1 MSTLAKGTALLELLT
16 QYADNDWVCP
26 SLPQLAKLT
35 GLTTSTVSDY
45 LRRLRQSGAITSRLV
60 DIRPHGRARVVTIT
74 ATGKST
80 REPVQSTRY
89 VRPPDPPF
97 KPTETALTSVGRVLQ
112 GKERAHWKA
121 FYEARDAAERRRKE
135 MAL

>member
-1 MSTLAKGTALLELLT
+1 MTAPAKGTVLLELLT
-16 QYADNDWVCP
+16 QYAANDWVCP

-45 LRRLRQSGAITSRLV
+45 LRRLRQSGDITSRLV
-60 DIRPHGRARVVTIT
+60 HVKPHGQARVVTIV

-80 REPVQSTRY
+80 RAPEPSTRY

-97 KPTETALTSVGRVLQ
+97 APTANALTSPGRRLVGAEFKR
-112 GKERAHWKA
+112 R
-121 FYEARDAAERRRKE
+121 AAELMAREAADRRKRE